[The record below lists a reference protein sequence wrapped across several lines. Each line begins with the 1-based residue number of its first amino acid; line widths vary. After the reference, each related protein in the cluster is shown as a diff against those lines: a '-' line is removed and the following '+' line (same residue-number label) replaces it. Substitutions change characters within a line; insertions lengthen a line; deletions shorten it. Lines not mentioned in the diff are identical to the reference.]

1 MNYYEAMFI
10 FRPDITEE
18 KMDKEMKSIKR
29 SIKTHGKG
37 EVQLTNLGKK
47 TLAYSVRKCDEGV
60 YVNYEFTAQPTAIA
74 KIKKSFKHR
83 ESILRMLILVKGR
96 S

>member
-1 MNYYEAMFI
+1 MNHYEAIFI
-10 FRPDITEE
+10 FRPDIEEE
-18 KMDKEMKSIKR
+18 KLDKEMKSIKR

-37 EVQLTNLGKK
+37 DVQFTNLGKK
-47 TLAYSVRKCDEGV
+47 TLAYSISKCDEGV
-60 YVNYEFTAQPTAIA
+60 YVNYEFTAQPTSIA

-83 ESILRMLILVKGR
+83 ESILRILILVKGR

>member
-1 MNYYEAMFI
+1 MNHYEAMFI

-18 KMDKEMKSIKR
+18 KLDKEMKSIKR

-37 EVQLTNLGKK
+37 DVQFTNLGKK
-47 TLAYSVRKCDEGV
+47 TLAYPVHKYDEGV
-60 YVNYEFTAQPTAIA
+60 YVNYEFTAQPAGIA

-83 ESILRMLILVKGR
+83 ENILRVLIIVKGR